1 MFLVLFWNVERV
13 LSYYSQQP
21 RLSVHPYFVVCV
33 VVVRL
38 RLGLLLFLIV
48 IKFNARRAQRFSP
61 TNQPS

>member
-33 VVVRL
+33 VVRPVKV
-38 RLGLLLFLIV
+38 GSFAI
-48 IKFNARRAQRFSP
+48 FNSDQI
-61 TNQPS
+61 